1 LVSAS
6 SNQSSA
12 PGRVLAIDLGAKRV
26 GLAISDELRI
36 TIKPLKPIERRSWKR
51 LLQAVTGIVIESE
64 VRGLVIGLP
73 LQLEGTEGD
82 AAASARTIAEKFRRS
97 LSIPVFL
104 QDERLTTFAATE
116 SLKEAGRNRD
126 DLAKQV
132 DSEAAAIILRDFI
145 NQERT

>member
-6 SNQSSA
+6 SNQGSA

-26 GLAISDELRI
+26 GLAISDELRM

-82 AAASARTIAEKFRRS
+82 AATSARNIAEKFRRS